1 MSLFGAMFAGVSGL
15 NANAQSMGMIADNIA
30 NVNTVGFKGSEVQ
43 FSTLVTR
50 AATKTTFSP
59 GGVQANTVQLIDRQG
74 LIQAS
79 TSKTDMAV
87 VGKGF
92 FVINEAA
99 VPTATDEYF
108 YSRAGSFSPDKDGY
122 LRNTSGFF
130 LMGWP
135 TNNLGVPTAG
145 NLSTL
150 SSLQSIDVSGISG
163 NAVQTTTMTIG
174 ANLPADAAINST
186 QNTSAQIFDSLGIPE
201 NLNLTYTKTASN
213 TWGVSA
219 LPPSGASLLT
229 LTNSASQV
237 TAASGL
243 IDFNALPATADTID
257 ILGTTYTFIAGVTA
271 GTDIQTGVSLTQTIT
286 DLVAAVGDARITQG
300 SGANNTRIEIVQTAV
315 GGAIAVDATATPN
328 ILQSNA
334 TFTVPAT
341 AAVGNLV
348 FSGAGVPSTLG
359 VANAAITY
367 TNGANASAIALNFG
381 TVGQADGM
389 TQFDSTFVT
398 YFIQQNG
405 VRFGT
410 FSEISI
416 DDNGVV
422 TAIFDNGQTT
432 PIFKVPLATFSN
444 ANGLEKKTGNV
455 FRESDS
461 SGTVLLNQAGT
472 GSAGGIAP
480 SALEASNVDIAEEFT
495 NMIITQRA
503 YTASAR
509 IISTVDEMLEEVTR
523 IAR

>member
-15 NANAQSMGMIADNIA
+15 NANSQAMGMISDNIA
-30 NVNTVGFKGSEVQ
+30 NVNTVGFKGSEAQ

-59 GGVQANTVQLIDRQG
+59 GGVQSNTVQLVDRQG

-87 VGKGF
+87 VGNGF

-99 VPTATDEYF
+99 VPSATDEYF
-108 YSRAGSFSPDKDGY
+108 YSRAGSFSPDKDGF
-122 LRNTSGFF
+122 LRNTAGFF

-135 TNNLGVPTAG
+135 TDNLGVPTPS
-145 NLSTL
+145 NLTTL

-174 ANLPADAAINST
+174 ANLPADGVIAST
-186 QNTSAQIFDSLGIPE
+186 QNTSAQIFDTLGIPH
-201 NLNLTYTKTASN
+201 NLNLTYTKSAAN
-213 TWGVSA
+213 TWGISA
-219 LPPSGASLLT
+219 LPPSGASVLT

-243 IDFNALPATADTID
+243 IDFNALPAINDTID
-257 ILGTTYTFIAGVTA
+257 ILGTTYTFIAGATA
-271 GTDIQTGVSLTQTIT
+271 GANIQTGVGLAQTIA
-286 DLVAAVGDARITQG
+286 DLVAEVADARITQG
-300 SGANNTRIEIVQTAV
+300 AGANNTRIEILQTTA

-328 ILQSNA
+328 IQQSNA

-348 FSGAGVPSTLG
+348 FSGTGVPSAIG
-359 VANAAITY
+359 VASANITH

-381 TVGQADGM
+381 TVGQANGM

-410 FSEISI
+410 FSEVSI
-416 DDNGVV
+416 DDKGVV

-455 FRESDS
+455 FRESDG
-461 SGTVLLNQAGT
+461 SGTVLLN
-472 GSAGGIAP
+472 
-480 SALEASNVDIAEEFT
+480 EAA
-495 NMIITQRA
+495 
-503 YTASAR
+503 TAAAR
-509 IISTVDEMLEEVTR
+509 
-523 IAR
+523 